1 MHALTLAPH
10 HPDILTEYGIFL
22 ETANNNIIEAEGFY
36 RRALARD
43 PQHTEALMYLLFNLN
58 FLMFI

>member
-1 MHALTLAPH
+1 MHALILAPN

-22 ETANNNIIEAEGFY
+22 ETVNNNIVEAEGFY

-43 PQHTEALMYLLFNLN
+43 PQHSEALM
-58 FLMFI
+58 